1 MNAGNHTMLAMV
13 FRRGRLPGLLLA
25 VAAVAVVVAAPRA
38 EAQTAFWTGVGGASW
53 GGNGGTQNWS
63 STSATPG
70 VPYTPVNGNSL
81 RFFSNRPNPSST
93 NDLSGLSV
101 AGISFQGAT
110 TNYTLNGLKLTLT
123 GSITQGGS
131 GAHTFNLPLELGNSS
146 SIEGGTGSNVLT
158 VNGDITQT
166 GGTRGLN
173 IQSGNVALYGSNSYS
188 GNMIVGVGG
197 ASSLYINSLA
207 NTSSPQSLGQGS
219 LVQLGHTSTNGTLI
233 YNGSGGSTNKGF
245 QISRDTGFSSGSGSF
260 LNDGS
265 GAVTWTGS
273 QTLADSN
280 TQPLVFTLGGT
291 NTDNNTWQSQVRNNS
306 ATGTIAVTKTGIG
319 KWILSGANTYTGATS
334 VLQGVLLVD
343 GSTAAG
349 SAVSVSSSAVFG
361 GNGTVSGNLSL
372 SSGALFA
379 FDTGS
384 TLDLAGTLSLDSSFA
399 VASLRNTSGSAVNWA
414 SVAQGTYTLMNTSFT
429 FNTGNIQDFGPTN
442 QVSVAP
448 GKSAYFQQ
456 GSGPS
461 SLQLVV
467 VPEPAA
473 LSMAA
478 VGVVISGL
486 VARRLRRR

>member
-1 MNAGNHTMLAMV
+1 MNSGKHTVLAMV
-13 FRRGRLPGLLLA
+13 FSRGRLPGLALA

-81 RFFSNRPNPSST
+81 RFFSSRPNPSST

-123 GSITQGGS
+123 GNISQASS
-131 GAHTFNLPLELGNSS
+131 GATFNLPLELGNNS

-188 GNMIVGVGG
+188 GNMILGVGG

-207 NTSSPQSLGQGS
+207 DTSSPQSLGQGS

-245 QISRDTGFSSGSGSF
+245 QISRDTGVSTGSGSF

-273 QTLADSN
+273 QTLAGSN

-291 NTDNNTWQSQVRNNS
+291 NTDNNTWQSRVS
-306 ATGTIAVTKTGIG
+306 AAAAAYTIA
-319 KWILSGANTYTGATS
+319 
-334 VLQGVLLVD
+334 LQ
-343 GSTAAG
+343 
-349 SAVSVSSSAVFG
+349 
-361 GNGTVSGNLSL
+361 
-372 SSGALFA
+372 
-379 FDTGS
+379 
-384 TLDLAGTLSLDSSFA
+384 
-399 VASLRNTSGSAVNWA
+399 
-414 SVAQGTYTLMNTSFT
+414 
-429 FNTGNIQDFGPTN
+429 
-442 QVSVAP
+442 
-448 GKSAYFQQ
+448 
-456 GSGPS
+456 
-461 SLQLVV
+461 
-467 VPEPAA
+467 
-473 LSMAA
+473 
-478 VGVVISGL
+478 
-486 VARRLRRR
+486 